1 MDRAKPF
8 TVPPPVNEPMDEIE
22 PLDEFELLK
31 PPSSCWL
38 VALLIGLIT
47 ATLSFLIG
55 YSLYQH
61 NRLQYEDQFAQRV
74 QAYGQGIAEY
84 VQRSLGAVY
93 TLGTLVQV
101 SDGPID
107 DFQLLGDELSTY
119 FPGVSSL
126 GLAEGGVVSQVWP
139 LAGNESELR
148 RDLLL
153 DPERG
158 PDAMIALQN
167 KSLTLSSPFYRSRGG
182 RAIAGRLPVFV
193 SDALGSERFW
203 GFAVVVIELSTI
215 EALPE
220 VQAMHD
226 QRLRFR
232 IWRLDPN
239 SGQRDVLSTADE
251 DWEFDP
257 VHEVS
262 LELANAQWV
271 LSVERPPAQELW
283 QRTLVMVLLGLVT
296 SLTLAYSTLLVLKMR
311 WQRQNLSMLVAERTR
326 SAVSARN
333 DMAAVVH
340 AIPDLL
346 FELDAEGRYYRF
358 YSQRTDL
365 LPVPFE
371 SIKGRTVFEV
381 LPLPA
386 AQQVMKA
393 LELAGRDG
401 LAGGYSYA
409 LADVANTQSERWFE
423 LSVARKAESSD
434 ATARFIV
441 LSRDIT
447 ERKLA
452 EEKNQQLLARY
463 QSFVSASNTG
473 AWEYHVSTNRLELSD
488 EYFLML
494 GLDPAEQEHDPRYG
508 SLQVWIDL
516 LHPDDRGPAVHC
528 FARYYEEASDSLYEN
543 RFRVRTAK
551 GEWIWIL
558 ARGRFLRDRDGHFSD
573 LIVGTHIDIDE
584 TVRASEE
591 LKLVGRVFEQS
602 SEGFLITDARHRI
615 VKVNRAFTDITGYSP
630 SDAMGQTPAL
640 LSSGQHDK
648 AFYQSMWAAIE
659 SQGHWQGEVWN
670 RRKDGTLYP
679 EWLRISRMLDDTGEA
694 THYVAVLS
702 DITQRKADEEHIHKL
717 AYFDVLT
724 GLPNRSMFEERAL
737 LSLSL
742 AERHG
747 KQLALMFI
755 DLDNFKNVND
765 SLGHQ
770 VGDALLVAFAQRL
783 SGLLREEDTLSRT
796 GGDEFTLILPE
807 TNAGGAAHTAQ
818 RIANAMTES
827 MVVAGHELTVTASI
841 GIALYPD
848 DAHDLVNLLSNADIA
863 MYRAKQH
870 GRNGYSF
877 FKPELQIHYVR
888 TLQIENALR
897 HAMARGQLSVHF
909 QPQHRLTDD
918 HLVGA
923 EALLRWSHPELGNIS
938 PAEFI
943 PVAENSGLIIPIG
956 EWVLAESLKQVLVW
970 HRLGFTDMYVAVN
983 LSAVQFRDRHLLG
996 KIEAQLDGSGVPAQ
1010 ALELELTE
1018 SMTMHDPETAIQII
1032 AGLNRLG
1039 LNLALDD
1046 FGTGYSSMSY
1056 LKRFHLQK
1064 IKIDQSFIRDLNDDS
1079 DDAAIVTATITLSH
1093 SLGMVTLAE
1102 GVETPEQRDFLR
1114 GSGCN
1119 YAQGY
1124 LYSRPLPAPA
1134 FIEYMTQSRRG
1145 AQ

>member
-1 MDRAKPF
+1 MHRAKPV
-8 TVPPPVNEPMDEIE
+8 TARPPGREPMDE
-22 PLDEFELLK
+22 PELLK
-31 PPSSCWL
+31 PPRTFWL
-38 VALLIGLIT
+38 FALLVGLIT
-47 ATLSFLIG
+47 AVLAFLIG
-55 YSLYQH
+55 YSLHQH
-61 NRLQYEDQFAQRV
+61 NRVQYEEQFAQRV
-74 QAYGQGIAEY
+74 QAYGQSIADY

-101 SDGPID
+101 SDGKID

-119 FPGVSSL
+119 FPGASSL
-126 GLAEGGVVSQVWP
+126 ALAEGGVISQVWP
-139 LAGNESELR
+139 LAGNEGELQ

-158 PDAMIALQN
+158 ADAMMALQN
-167 KSLTLSSPFYRSRGG
+167 KSLTLSRPFYQSRGG
-182 RAIAGRLPVFV
+182 RAMAGRLPVFV

-203 GFAVVVIELSTI
+203 GFAVAVIEVSTI

-220 VQAMHD
+220 VQALRD
-226 QRLRFR
+226 QGLSFR
-232 IWRLDPN
+232 IWRQDPN
-239 SGQRDVLSTADE
+239 SGQRDLLLPVND
-251 DWEFDP
+251 DWEFD
-257 VHEVS
+257 HAQDVS
-262 LELANAQWV
+262 LYLANAHWV
-271 LSVERPPAQELW
+271 LSVERPPLPGMW
-283 QRTLVMVLLGLVT
+283 QRALVMLLLGVVT
-296 SLTLAYSTLLVLKMR
+296 SLALAYSALLVLKMR
-311 WQRQNLSMLVAERTR
+311 WQRRNLSTLVAERTR
-326 SAVSARN
+326 SAVKARN
-333 DMAAVVH
+333 DMEAVIH

-346 FELDAEGRYYRF
+346 FEMDGEGRYYRF
-358 YSQRTDL
+358 YSKRTDL
-365 LPVPFE
+365 LNVPFE
-371 SIKGRTVFEV
+371 SIRGRTVFEV
-381 LPLPA
+381 LPRRA
-386 AQQVMKA
+386 AEQVMAA
-393 LELAGRDG
+393 LEAAGRDG
-401 LAGGYSYA
+401 WAGGYSFA
-409 LADVANTQSERWFE
+409 LAGVAGMQGERWFE
-423 LSVARKAESSD
+423 LSVARKAVGSNAMEH
-434 ATARFIV
+434 FIV

-447 ERKLA
+447 ERKRA
-452 EEKNQQLLARY
+452 EEQNQQLLARY

-473 AWEYHVSTNRLELSD
+473 AWEYHVSSGRLELSD

-494 GLDPAEQEHDPRYG
+494 GLDPVEQERDPRYG

-516 LHPDDRGPAVHC
+516 LHPDDRGPAAHC
-528 FARYYEEASDSLYEN
+528 FASYFADPSDRLYEN
-543 RFRVRTAK
+543 RFRVRTAR

-558 ARGRFLRDRDGHFSD
+558 ARGRFLRDGDGQFTD

-602 SEGFLITDARHRI
+602 SEGFLITDAQQRI
-615 VKVNRAFTDITGYSP
+615 VKVNQAFTAITGYSP
-630 SDAMGQTPAL
+630 SDAMGHTPAL

-648 AFYQSMWAAIE
+648 AFYQAMWTDID

-679 EWLRISRMLDDTGEA
+679 EWLRVSRMLDDAGEV

-702 DITQRKADEEHIHKL
+702 DITQRKADEQHIHKL
-717 AYFDVLT
+717 AYFDVVT
-724 GLPNRSMFEERAL
+724 GLPNRSMFEERAAL
-737 LSLSL
+737 ALSL
-742 AERHG
+742 AERHD
-747 KQLALMFI
+747 KHLALMFI

-770 VGDALLVAFAQRL
+770 IGDALLVAFAQRL
-783 SGLLREEDTLSRT
+783 SALLREEDTLSRT

-807 TNAGGAAHTAQ
+807 TDANGAAHTAQ
-818 RIANAMTES
+818 RIVGAMTEA
-827 MVVAGHELTVTASI
+827 MCVKGHELTVTASI

-848 DAHDLVNLLSNADIA
+848 DAQDLVNLLSNADIA
-863 MYRAKQH
+863 MYRAKQQ

-877 FKPELQIHYVR
+877 FRPELQTHYVR

-897 HAMARGQLSVHF
+897 HALARNQLSVHF
-909 QPQHRLTDD
+909 QPQHRLTDEY
-918 HLVGA
+918 LVGA
-923 EALLRWSHPELGNIS
+923 EALLRWNHPELGAIS

-943 PVAENSGLIIPIG
+943 PVAENSGLIVPIG
-956 EWVLAESLKQVLVW
+956 EWVLAESLKQVLIW
-970 HRLGFTDMYVAVN
+970 HGLGFTDMYVAVN
-983 LSAVQFRDRHLLG
+983 LSAVQFRDRQLLG

-1032 AGLNRLG
+1032 TGLNRLG

-1064 IKIDQSFIRDLNDDS
+1064 IKIDQSFIRDLSNDS

-1114 GSGCN
+1114 SSGCN
-1119 YAQGY
+1119 FAQGY
-1124 LYSRPLPAPA
+1124 LYSRPLPAPT
-1134 FIEYMTQSRRG
+1134 FIEYMTHCRRG